1 MLNFEFLLKYYPF
14 YLEGIKVTLL
24 LSLLTIVFGTIL
36 GLVLCILKISKYKI
50 LRSIASV
57 YIEVIRGT
65 PLIVQL
71 IVIHYGFKI
80 NMTEMTSATLALSI
94 NSAAYIAEIIRAGIS
109 SINSG
114 QMEAARSLG
123 MNHFQSMKLI
133 IIPQAIKNIL
143 PALGNEFVVLIKE
156 SAIVSYIGLADI
168 MYKAN
173 QIRSLTYLTLEPLL
187 VAALI
192 YFIITFTISKLIQY
206 FERKLN
212 KDNDS
217 D

>member
-1 MLNFEFLLKYYPF
+1 MNFSFLLEYFPF

-24 LSLLTIVFGTIL
+24 LSLLTVIFGTIL
-36 GLVLCILKISKYKI
+36 GLIICILKLSKYKI
-50 LRSIASV
+50 LKSIATIYV
-57 YIEVIRGT
+57 EIIRGT

-71 IVIHYGFKI
+71 IIIHYGFNLNI
-80 NMTEMTSATLALSI
+80 TEIASATIALSI
-94 NSAAYIAEIIRAGIS
+94 NSAAYISEIIRAGIV
-109 SINSG
+109 SINTG

-123 MNHFQSMKLI
+123 MNHFQAMKLI

-143 PALGNEFVVLIKE
+143 PALGNEFIVLIKE

-173 QIRSLTYLTLEPLL
+173 QIRSITYLTLEPLL
-187 VAALI
+187 VAAII
-192 YFIITFTISKLIQY
+192 YFIITFTISKFIQY

-217 D
+217 N

>member
-1 MLNFEFLLKYYPF
+1 M
-14 YLEGIKVTLL
+14 
-24 LSLLTIVFGTIL
+24 
-36 GLVLCILKISKYKI
+36 
-50 LRSIASV
+50 
-57 YIEVIRGT
+57 
-65 PLIVQL
+65 QL
-71 IVIHYGFKI
+71 IIIHYGFNLNI
-80 NMTEMTSATLALSI
+80 TALTSATIALSI
-94 NSAAYIAEIIRAGIS
+94 NSAAYISEIIRAGII
-109 SINSG
+109 SINKG

-143 PALGNEFVVLIKE
+143 PALVNEFIVLIKE

-173 QIRSLTYLTLEPLL
+173 QIRSITYLTLEPLL
-187 VAALI
+187 VAAII
-192 YFIITFTISKLIQY
+192 YFIITFTISKFIQY

-217 D
+217 N

>member
-1 MLNFEFLLKYYPF
+1 MLNFSFLLEYFPF

-24 LSLLTIVFGTIL
+24 LSLLTVIFGTIL
-36 GLVLCILKISKYKI
+36 GLIICILKLSKYKI
-50 LRSIASV
+50 LKSIATIYV
-57 YIEVIRGT
+57 EIIRGT

-71 IVIHYGFKI
+71 IIIHYGFDLNI
-80 NMTEMTSATLALSI
+80 TEIASATIALSI
-94 NSAAYIAEIIRAGIS
+94 NSAAYISEIIRAGIV
-109 SINSG
+109 SINTG

-123 MNHFQSMKLI
+123 MNHFQAMKLI

-143 PALGNEFVVLIKE
+143 PALGNEFIVLIKE

-173 QIRSLTYLTLEPLL
+173 QIRSITYLTLEPLL
-187 VAALI
+187 VAAII
-192 YFIITFTISKLIQY
+192 YFIITFTISKFIQY

-217 D
+217 N

>member
-14 YLEGIKVTLL
+14 YIEGIKITLL
-24 LSLLTIVFGTIL
+24 LSLLTIIFGTLL
-36 GLVLCILKISKYKI
+36 GLVLCILKISKYKF
-50 LRSIASV
+50 LRSIASI
-57 YIEVIRGT
+57 YIEIIRGT

-80 NMTEMTSATLALSI
+80 NMTEMTSATIALSI

-109 SINSG
+109 SINKG

-187 VAALI
+187 VAAII
-192 YFIITFTISKLIQY
+192 YFVITFTISKLIQY

-217 D
+217 N

>member
-1 MLNFEFLLKYYPF
+1 MNFEFLLKYYPF
-14 YLEGIKVTLL
+14 YLEGIKTTLL
-24 LSLLTIVFGTIL
+24 LSLLTIIFGTL
-36 GLVLCILKISKYKI
+36 FGLFLCIFKISKFKP
-50 LRSIASV
+50 LRLLASM
-57 YIEVIRGT
+57 YIEIIRGT
-65 PLIVQL
+65 PLLVQL

-80 NMTEMTSATLALSI
+80 NITEMTSATIALSI
-94 NSAAYIAEIIRAGIS
+94 NSAAYIAEIIRAGIMS
-109 SINSG
+109 VNNG

-187 VAALI
+187 VAAII
-192 YFIITFTISKLIQY
+192 YFVITFTISKLIQY

-217 D
+217 N

>member
-1 MLNFEFLLKYYPF
+1 MLNFSFLLEYFPF

-24 LSLLTIVFGTIL
+24 LSLLTVIFGTIL
-36 GLVLCILKISKYKI
+36 GLIICILKLSKYKI
-50 LRSIASV
+50 LKSIATIYV
-57 YIEVIRGT
+57 EIIRGT

-71 IVIHYGFKI
+71 IIIHYGFNLNI
-80 NMTEMTSATLALSI
+80 TEIASATIALSI
-94 NSAAYIAEIIRAGIS
+94 NSAAYISEIIRAGIV
-109 SINSG
+109 SINTG

-123 MNHFQSMKLI
+123 MNHFQAMKLI

-143 PALGNEFVVLIKE
+143 PALGNEFIVLIKE

-173 QIRSLTYLTLEPLL
+173 QIRSITYLTLEPLL
-187 VAALI
+187 VAAII
-192 YFIITFTISKLIQY
+192 YFIITFTISKFIQY

-217 D
+217 N

>member
-1 MLNFEFLLKYYPF
+1 MKFEFLLKYYPF
-14 YLEGIKVTLL
+14 YIEGIKITLL
-24 LSLLTIVFGTIL
+24 LALLTIIFGTLL
-36 GLVLCILKISKYKI
+36 GLVICIFKISKYKI
-50 LRSIASV
+50 LRAIASI
-57 YIEVIRGT
+57 YIEIIRGT
-65 PLIVQL
+65 PLLVQL
-71 IVIHYGFKI
+71 IIIHYGFRI
-80 NMTEMTSATLALSI
+80 NITEITSATVALSI
-94 NSAAYIAEIIRAGIS
+94 NSAAYIAEIIRAGIVS
-109 SINSG
+109 VNKG

-133 IIPQAIKNIL
+133 IIPQAVKNIL
-143 PALGNEFVVLIKE
+143 PALANEFVVLIKE

-192 YFIITFTISKLIQY
+192 YFVITFTISKFIHY
-206 FERKLN
+206 FERNLN

-217 D
+217 N